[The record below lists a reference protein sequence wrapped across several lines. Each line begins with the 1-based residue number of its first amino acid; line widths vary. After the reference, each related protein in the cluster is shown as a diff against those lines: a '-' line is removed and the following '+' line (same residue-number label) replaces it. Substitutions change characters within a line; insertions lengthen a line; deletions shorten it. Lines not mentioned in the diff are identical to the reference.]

1 MFAHKNLKK
10 INRRKFAALTAIL
23 LLITGFSILLYTTSA
38 IQSYAQLLDSS
49 ELTMEEMWSYEGS
62 LQWWS
67 NTYTTIFSITLT
79 MIAVGL
85 VTLFGSPVWTR
96 IHHRHAIRTF
106 IHELEL
112 AATEK
117 FEIK

>member
-1 MFAHKNLKK
+1 MFAFKNLKEV
-10 INRRKFAALTAIL
+10 NRRKFAALAATL
-23 LLITGFSILLYTTSA
+23 LLITGFSILLYTTST
-38 IQSYAQLLDSS
+38 IQSYVQLLDSS
-49 ELTMEEMWSYEGS
+49 ELTMEEMWSCEGS

-67 NTYTTIFSITLT
+67 NIYTTIFPITLT
-79 MIAVGL
+79 MIAAGL
-85 VTLFGSPVWTR
+85 VTLFGPPAWTR